1 MFPCYISEL
10 QSREQLVLSVLL
22 VKQWQLVLKVNRSYG
37 VGRQATSEDTSEKTR
52 HVYSELRVVKCIHC
66 N

>member
-10 QSREQLVLSVLL
+10 HSREQLVLAVLL

-37 VGRQATSEDTSEKTR
+37 VGIQATSEDTSEKTR
-52 HVYSELRVVKCIHC
+52 HVYSEL
-66 N
+66 

>member
-10 QSREQLVLSVLL
+10 QSREQLVLL

-37 VGRQATSEDTSEKTR
+37 VRRQATSEDTSEKTR
-52 HVYSELRVVKCIHC
+52 HVYSEL
-66 N
+66 